1 MVVDVVESILTSQIF
16 QNQVLYSK
24 QVFPG
29 QMIPQKPSL
38 SGEGR
43 PFSHPKI
50 EARHKKRIAIFMLF
64 CSLPLGID
72 F

>member
-1 MVVDVVESILTSQIF
+1 
-16 QNQVLYSK
+16 
-24 QVFPG
+24 
-29 QMIPQKPSL
+29 MIPQKPSL

-64 CSLPLGID
+64 CSLHSELIFDSLKNTDRGKTVRWN
-72 F
+72 FKVAQK